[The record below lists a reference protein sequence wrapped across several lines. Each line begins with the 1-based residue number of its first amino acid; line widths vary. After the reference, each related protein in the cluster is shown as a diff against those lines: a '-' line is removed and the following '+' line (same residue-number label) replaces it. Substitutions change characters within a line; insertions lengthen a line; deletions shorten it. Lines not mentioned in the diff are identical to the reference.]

1 MKPFKKGI
9 NLFGFFPTPPKG
21 SVDFTITFNGY
32 HGQRLHKTFL
42 STNHKAGSCN
52 RANHQAGRLSS
63 KTTVF
68 FTGRS
73 RDSSWKQTVYHDKNV
88 LFNTYFNGSLMCPNG
103 VYENENPGFT
113 SVAATGSPPRTG
125 DYTYT
130 CSHEEES
137 QQNPT
142 GYCTL

>member
-1 MKPFKKGI
+1 M
-9 NLFGFFPTPPKG
+9 
-21 SVDFTITFNGY
+21 
-32 HGQRLHKTFL
+32 
-42 STNHKAGSCN
+42 
-52 RANHQAGRLSS
+52 
-63 KTTVF
+63 
-68 FTGRS
+68 
-73 RDSSWKQTVYHDKNV
+73 YHDKNV